1 MLLTGPLLAALMSAA
16 SGSPSGSPVDG
27 VAIPDCDFGEK
38 YQLRHVTCDFVV
50 SNENDTPRT
59 ITAGKPIYPSD
70 TLAPASVT
78 VAAHGTAT
86 LTATMDLSLDGGSTS
101 HAFMVTA
108 HDGKKDVAHDIVAR
122 GFVESMLDEPRK
134 EIDFTMVDLKAAP
147 AAKTFELQ
155 SDEFPDARLTGVAG
169 KPAYVNVS
177 ISADGHAA
185 ALTFDASA
193 PWGYVNEIVR
203 FKTNSTVQP
212 EVAIQIEADL
222 HGDAVPDSNPY
233 ALGLVRQGNAN
244 EFAIRITDRS
254 KKALHLGNAS
264 VEGVKGHVTQSACT
278 PKADDCMLLK
288 LTIAKDQP
296 FGQLHGRVVVDLPD
310 YKKQLG
316 VNVWG
321 IYVRKDTIV
330 KDLNEESAKAA
341 AASGSL
347 PGQGVGADGGL
358 AKALHAAT
366 APKEDVTPAPAAPPP
381 GHGPLVRWA
390 VANEDLV
397 HGYLIYRADAENGP
411 FARMTTPAIAADRT
425 VGGSS
430 YQWRD
435 NDAVTGRTYWY
446 YIVTLFNDGKKQRLS
461 GAAKVLAK

>member
-1 MLLTGPLLAALMSAA
+1 MLLTGPLLAALLSAA
-16 SGSPSGSPVDG
+16 SGSPSGSPVEG

-38 YQLRHVTCDFVV
+38 YQLRHVTCAFVV

-59 ITAGKPIYPSD
+59 ITVGKPAYPSD

-86 LTATMDLSLDGGSTS
+86 LTATMDVSLDGGNSS
-101 HAFMVTA
+101 HSFAVTA
-108 HDGKKDVAHDIVAR
+108 RDGKKDVAYYIVAR
-122 GFVESMLDEPRK
+122 GFVESVLDEPRK
-134 EIDFTMVDLKAAP
+134 EIDFGLVDLKAA
-147 AAKTFELQ
+147 AVTKTFEVK
-155 SDEFPDARLTGVAG
+155 SDEFPDVRLIGAAD

-177 ISADGHAA
+177 IAADGRSAK
-185 ALTFDASA
+185 LTFDAA
-193 PWGYVNEIVR
+193 TPWSYVNEIVR

-212 EVAIQIEADL
+212 EVAIQIEADV
-222 HGDAVPDSNPY
+222 HGDVVPDSNPY

-254 KKALHLGNAS
+254 KKALHVGATA
-264 VEGVKGHVTQSACT
+264 VEGVEGHVAQSACV

-288 LTIAKDQP
+288 LTFAKDQP
-296 FGQLHGRVVVDLPD
+296 LGQLHGRILVDLPD

-316 VNVWG
+316 VALWG
-321 IYVRKDTIV
+321 IYVKKDTVV
-330 KDLNEESAKAA
+330 KDLNEESAKSA
-341 AASGSL
+341 AASGL
-347 PGQGVGADGGL
+347 PAAQAGGVNGGL
-358 AKALHAAT
+358 SKALQAAT
-366 APKEDVTPAPAAPPP
+366 APKQDPTPAAAAPPP

-390 VANEDLV
+390 VANENLV
-397 HGYLIYRADAENGP
+397 HGYLIYRAEAENGP

-425 VGGSS
+425 AGGSS

-461 GAAKVLAK
+461 GAAKAVAK

>member
-1 MLLTGPLLAALMSAA
+1 MLLTGPLLAALLSVA
-16 SGSPSGSPVDG
+16 SGPPSGSAVEG

-59 ITAGKPIYPSD
+59 ITVGKPAYPSD

-86 LTATMDLSLDGGSTS
+86 LTATMDVSLDGGNTS
-101 HAFMVTA
+101 HAFAVTA
-108 HDGKKDVAHDIVAR
+108 RDGKKDVTHGIVAR
-122 GFVESMLDEPRK
+122 GFVESMLDEPRR
-134 EIDFTMVDLKAAP
+134 EIDFAMVDLKAAP
-147 AAKTFELQ
+147 AAKTFELK
-155 SDEFPDARLTGVAG
+155 SEEFPGARITGTAA

-177 ISADGHAA
+177 ISADGRAA
-185 ALTFDASA
+185 TLTFDASA

-212 EVAIQIEADL
+212 EVAIQIEADV
-222 HGDAVPDSNPY
+222 HGDVVPDSNPY

-264 VEGVKGHVTQSACT
+264 VEGVEGHVAQGACT
-278 PKADDCMLLK
+278 PKSDDCVLLK
-288 LTIAKDQP
+288 LTIAKEQP
-296 FGQLHGRVVVDLPD
+296 FGQLHGRVLVDLPD

-321 IYVRKDTIV
+321 IYVRKETIV
-330 KDLNEESAKAA
+330 KDFNEESAKAA
-341 AASGSL
+341 AAGL
-347 PGQGVGADGGL
+347 PPGQSAGVDGGL
-358 AKALHAAT
+358 SKALQAAT
-366 APKEDVTPAPAAPPP
+366 APKEAATPAAAPPP

-390 VANEDLV
+390 VANEGLV
-397 HGYLIYRADAENGP
+397 HGYLIYRADTENGP
-411 FARMTTPAIAADRT
+411 FVRMTTPAIAADRAA
-425 VGGSS
+425 GGSS

-446 YIVTLFNDGKKQRLS
+446 YVVTLFNDGKKQRLS
-461 GAAKVLAK
+461 GAAKVVAK